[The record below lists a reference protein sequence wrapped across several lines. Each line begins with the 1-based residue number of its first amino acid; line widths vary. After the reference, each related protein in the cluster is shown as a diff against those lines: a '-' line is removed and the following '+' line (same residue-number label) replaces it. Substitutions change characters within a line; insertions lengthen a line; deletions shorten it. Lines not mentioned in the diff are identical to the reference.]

1 MKLLTNKLVTLLP
14 LVTLVMLL
22 IDFYLIFIVAPEE
35 AAQGLVQKIFYFHVS
50 SAFAMY
56 VCFLLAGLGAAS
68 YLWKKSIFFNALSH
82 AGTSVGLVFC
92 AMVLTSGPIWARPI
106 WGAWWT
112 WDPRL
117 TTTLIL
123 FLAFFATLMLRH
135 FYGTDPRGRTYAA
148 VMTLFGVLDIPL
160 IIFAVKLWRGIH
172 PSVLGKENNMPLDMK
187 QTLIFTILTVFSL
200 MSSLLWL
207 KTRQLIVQNKLDE
220 LSANANE
227 RE

>member
-1 MKLLTNKLVTLLP
+1 
-14 LVTLVMLL
+14 
-22 IDFYLIFIVAPEE
+22 
-35 AAQGLVQKIFYFHVS
+35 
-50 SAFAMY
+50 
-56 VCFLLAGLGAAS
+56 
-68 YLWKKSIFFNALSH
+68 
-82 AGTSVGLVFC
+82 
-92 AMVLTSGPIWARPI
+92 
-106 WGAWWT
+106 
-112 WDPRL
+112 
-117 TTTLIL
+117 
-123 FLAFFATLMLRH
+123 
-135 FYGTDPRGRTYAA
+135 
-148 VMTLFGVLDIPL
+148 MTLFGVLDIPL